1 MSNMVDI
8 IQKIVQAEMRKIHT
22 TELGSVTSIFPHTS
36 DSDKENYACNVK
48 LKNTEL
54 ELRNVPVAT
63 QHIGLSSIP
72 KVGDLVVLSFVNGD
86 INQPVLVG
94 RLYNDEDRPPVSQDG
109 EMVYEAPYDVNE
121 DLRRFFMKLPSGIT
135 IQLGDGCV
143 IITAGKTSLN
153 MGRDGDIELVSD
165 TKVTITAKEDME
177 FKSKNL
183 TITTDENVTVEAG
196 QNLELKST
204 MDYTLEGMKVEI
216 KSSTDLVLEGL
227 NSTLTAGAQ
236 LDVKSD
242 GLGSVEASG
251 PLTLKGAIVNIN

>member
-1 MSNMVDI
+1 MSNMVEV
-8 IQKIVQAEMRKIHT
+8 IQKIVQTEIRKIHT

-109 EMVYEAPYDVNE
+109 EMVYEAPYD
-121 DLRRFFMKLPSGIT
+121 
-135 IQLGDGCV
+135 CV
-143 IITAGKTSLN
+143 IITAGNTSLN

-177 FKSKNL
+177 LKSKNL

-196 QNLELKST
+196 KNLELKST

-216 KSSTDLVLEGL
+216 KSSTDLILDGL
-227 NSTLTAGAQ
+227 NSTITAGAQ
-236 LDVKSD
+236 LDIKSD